1 MKHLLCYSLFVM
13 LIVSMHGGEAFA
25 AEKPSVE
32 KGHLLFN
39 SQSLAGAPSGKSCAG
54 CHPAGEGL
62 ENAWKNPNLVG
73 RVNTCIA
80 GPLRGSKLNENSIEM
95 QSLIM
100 YIRSLK
106 QQH

>member
-1 MKHLLCYSLFVM
+1 MKNVLRYPLFVM
-13 LIVSMHGGEAFA
+13 LIASMHTGEAVA

-32 KGHLLFN
+32 KGHQLFN
-39 SQSLAGAPSGKSCAG
+39 SQSLAGATSGKSCAG
-54 CHPAGEGL
+54 CHPAGAGL
-62 ENAWKNPNLVG
+62 ENAWKNQNLAG
-73 RVNTCIA
+73 QVNTCIA
-80 GPLRGSKLNENSIEM
+80 GPLKGLKLNENSIEM